1 MKHSCFCS
9 GKESVMAS
17 KMTNRNLKSAMGFY
31 YTYAAFYFEGYFA
44 APKRIFR

>member
-1 MKHSCFCS
+1 
-9 GKESVMAS
+9 MAS
-17 KMTNRNLKSAMGFY
+17 KMIDRNLKSAMGFY